1 MLQKSSNQLL
11 NLGSTLV
18 SYNIATSCL
27 LPPISS
33 AIKEYWLAGNGVFLG
48 AARDGVEVCVQLCAL
63 NIPGLPKLKPYFNFD
78 YPPIPQHLVSTL
90 LELSTAAGQEEV
102 LFYLAF
108 TDDNWQLI
116 IPDQVATEYN
126 VTPIDP
132 LNPFYELAIVEVHS
146 HHRMAAEFSLADDK
160 EEAGKFRLFAV
171 LGEIFTNPTIN
182 VRLGIYNH
190 FQLLAASK
198 VFQLPPSIID
208 ANNRF
213 VL

>member
-1 MLQKSSNQLL
+1 MSQTQSNQLL
-11 NLGSTLV
+11 SISSLLI
-18 SYNIATSCL
+18 SYKVATSYQ
-27 LPPISS
+27 LPPVAV
-33 AIKEYWLAGNGVFLG
+33 AIQEYWLAGNGVFLRAQRNG
-48 AARDGVEVCVQLCAL
+48 IDVCVQLCTL